1 MTGAVLLERPAA
13 ARARHPREAVPAES
27 ELAPERPQT
36 AGADHGFA
44 SGPEHHSGQP
54 LSPPA
59 LPSSGLR
66 AERRTAETY
75 VKRLGIRTPDV
86 DRQVAFLSGGNQQRV
101 VIARWLET
109 RPKVL
114 ILDEPTQGVMLA
126 PKPRSTG

>member
-1 MTGAVLLERPAA
+1 MGLPVAQNIT
-13 ARARHPREAVPAES
+13 
-27 ELAPERPQT
+27 LANLFRRQRL
-36 AGADHGFA
+36 GFF
-44 SGPEHHSGQP
+44 S
-54 LSPPA
+54 
-59 LPSSGLR
+59 LR